1 MTLANEQIAHSA
13 LVGGAETALHSHA
26 GGGTQPD
33 IPVTRQSPTVSQT
46 IAAGYSGIVVENYEI
61 AGGTFLEL
69 AANSVLEIS

>member
-26 GGGTQPD
+26 GGGAQPD
-33 IPVTRQSPTVSQT
+33 IPVTLRLPTVNET
-46 IAAGYSGIVVENYEI
+46 IAAGYSGIVVGDYEI

-69 AANSVLEIS
+69 AANGVLEIS